1 MKKRAT
7 LLVIVGCAFLSPAM
21 AAQPKVDAVA
31 PDFIVTL
38 FDKTKV
44 SLAEMRGKV
53 VVINY
58 WATWCG
64 PCKAEMPMMDLYHR
78 RNKARGFEIFGVV
91 TKDSLAPSKLKQ
103 LASVLSYPLALN
115 LKGKYGTIGEA
126 VPTSYII
133 DRKGMIRYAK
143 AGSFQ
148 PEQFKALIDPL
159 LSEAP

>member
-1 MKKRAT
+1 MKRA
-7 LLVIVGCAFLSPAM
+7 LLSAIIGCALLSPAE
-21 AAQPKVDAVA
+21 AAKPKIDVAA
-31 PDFIVTL
+31 PDFTVTL

-44 SLAEMRGKV
+44 NLAEMRGKV

-78 RNKARGFEIFGVV
+78 RNKARGFQIIGVV
-91 TKDSLAPSKLKQ
+91 TKDSVPPFKLRQ
-103 LASVLSYPLALN
+103 LASVLSYPLALG
-115 LKGKYGTIGEA
+115 LKGKYGLIGEA

-133 DRKGMIRYAK
+133 DRKGVIRYAK

-148 PEQFKALIDPL
+148 EDAFKALIDPL
-159 LSEAP
+159 LDEAP